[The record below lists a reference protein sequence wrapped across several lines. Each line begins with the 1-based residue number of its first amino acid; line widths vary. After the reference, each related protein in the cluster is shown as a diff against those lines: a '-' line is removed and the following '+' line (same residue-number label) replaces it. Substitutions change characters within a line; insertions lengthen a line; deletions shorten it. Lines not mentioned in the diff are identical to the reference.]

1 MDASC
6 EMCMLQNKM
15 EAPFS
20 FDALVIL
27 KVI

>member
-6 EMCMLQNKM
+6 EMSMLQNKT